1 MSLTQPFLSR
11 RETHIWPNNIR
22 KLEWPSEG
30 ITFSYEQRGYIAPEK
45 IEHWL
50 IHAFGPGNGKYVV
63 SVLRLCL
70 WGEWDVKFGE
80 YTRNSTRC

>member
-1 MSLTQPFLSR
+1 MSSAQPFLSR

-22 KLEWPSEG
+22 KLEWPNEG

-50 IHAFGPGNGKYVV
+50 VHAFGEGNGKYVV
-63 SVLRLCL
+63 SALRLCL
-70 WGEWDVKFGE
+70 WGRMAAMLGE
-80 YTRNSTRC
+80 TTRTPTRY